1 MSRVFPGALIFA
13 WLSAAAVVV
22 AGNGISPGEPGSA
35 ARMNVLFIAVDD
47 LNHWV
52 GHLARNRQAKTPNLD
67 RLAARGV
74 TFSNAHCAAPLCNPS
89 RAALLSGMRPG
100 TTGVY
105 QNSDPY
111 SGVIQ
116 SQQSLFSRFREA
128 GWKTLA
134 KGKLWHGGTG
144 FRDQW
149 VGEGSSEKA
158 DLGAAKVLQ
167 DRSIGGIQFGIL
179 EGGDELVPDTATTDY
194 GISQLQQQHDGPFF
208 LALGFHKP
216 HMPWNVPQK
225 YFDMHPLEQIELP
238 PTREGDLSDIPEA
251 GIRMAKPEGDHADVL
266 KSGRWKEA
274 VQAYLAAC
282 SYLDGQ
288 IGRVLDAL
296 DQSAHRDNT
305 IICLWGDHGWH
316 LGEKEHWRKFALWEE
331 ATRVPFIWVVPGVTK
346 GGGVC
351 SRPVDLMSVY
361 PTLCSLAGV
370 PVPTHVEG
378 QTIEGLLR
386 DPGVEWSGAAVTT
399 FGRNNH
405 SVRDSRWRYIRY
417 ADGSEELY
425 DHEADPYEW
434 TNLAGRSESERV
446 KSELSRHLPSK
457 NVEGVKVGAGAG
469 GVSERGAAKKKGKD
483 AKKKAGDAGGKV
495 RSGDEQAATS
505 RSPRT
510 SLPTQTIVTSA
521 VAGGGLSPALAER
534 PNIVWLI
541 VEDMSADFSCY
552 GQRDIQTPNVD
563 ALATSGV
570 RFSRAYVT
578 APICSICRSAL
589 ITGCYQTSLGA
600 ENHRSSVPGHLIQ
613 LPGGVRLVPELF
625 REAGYHVNNLTV
637 EDFLRPAD
645 EVRASPSV
653 KVAKTDY
660 NFVWNPETAYDLNH
674 WMTRKDGQP
683 FFVQVQLHG
692 GKHRG
697 QGNGREWPAKALREL
712 GSITAEAGL
721 HLPQWL
727 PQDPVITEDWA
738 QYLDTVRW
746 TDKEVGRVVEH
757 LRAAG
762 ELERTVIFFMTDH
775 GISHVRAKQ
784 FLYDSGTHVP
794 LIVSGPGVAEGVIRE
809 DVVEH
814 IDLAA
819 TSLALAGIARPAR
832 MYSRNILS
840 TDYQPRQYVFAA
852 RDRADETVDLI
863 RSVRDTRWKYI
874 WNGFPNRPY
883 LQPNRYKDSKP
894 ILQAMRRLH
903 EAGELTSEQ
912 SLIMAAT
919 RPVEELYDTEADP
932 WEFRNLAGVAEHR
945 ERLEAMRQ
953 ALVDWQRETGDRC
966 EPESAEVYA
975 VEAAAARGGRGQNAD
990 VFEQNV
996 RLMQQWRRER
1006 PPLQGPE
1013 VSSRKID

>member
-1 MSRVFPGALIFA
+1 MGLWNCVMAGV
-13 WLSAAAVVV
+13 AVVLGGACAGADPV
-22 AGNGISPGEPGSA
+22 AGDGNT
-35 ARMNVLFIAVDD
+35 RMNVLFIAVDD

-52 GHLARNRQAKTPNLD
+52 GHLGRNRQAITPNLD

-111 SGVIQ
+111 TGVIQ
-116 SQQSLFSRFREA
+116 TQHSLFTRFREA

-144 FRDQW
+144 FKEQW
-149 VGEGSSEKA
+149 VGEGSSEKSNP
-158 DLGAAKVLQ
+158 GAARLLEN
-167 DRSIGGIQFGIL
+167 RSIGGIQFGVL
-179 EGGDELVPDTATTDY
+179 NGGDELVPDTATADY
-194 GISQLQQQHDGPFF
+194 AISQLMQQHDSPFF

-216 HMPWNVPQK
+216 HMPWNVPRK
-225 YFDMHPLEQIELP
+225 YFDMHPLDEIDLP
-238 PTREGDLSDIPEA
+238 PVKEGDLEDIPKA
-251 GIRMAKPEGDHADVL
+251 GLQMAKPEGDHAEVL

-282 SYLDGQ
+282 SYLDAQ
-288 IGRVLDAL
+288 VGRVLDAL
-296 DQSAHRDNT
+296 DSSPFRDNT

-331 ATRVPFIWVVPGVTK
+331 ATRVPLIWVVPGVK
-346 GGGVC
+346 KAGGVC

-370 PVPTHVEG
+370 PTPGHVEG
-378 QTIEGLLR
+378 QSIDSLLR
-386 DPGVEWSGAAVTT
+386 DPQAEWNGAAVTT

-405 SVRDSRWRYIRY
+405 AVRDSRWRYIRY

-425 DHEADPYEW
+425 DHQSDPCEW
-434 TNLAGRSESERV
+434 TNLAARADSKMIRT
-446 KSELSRHLPSK
+446 ELSRYLPDR
-457 NVEGVKVGAGAG
+457 NVEGVRASSNGETGSGGAVKKKG
-469 GVSERGAAKKKGKD
+469 GAAKKK
-483 AKKKAGDAGGKV
+483 AAQE
-495 RSGDEQAATS
+495 RSGAAVTSGKTDEQSSADNCSAAQPAV
-505 RSPRT
+505 SP
-510 SLPTQTIVTSA
+510 PPQ
-521 VAGGGLSPALAER
+521 R

-552 GQRDIQTPNVD
+552 GQQDIQTPHVD
-563 ALATSGV
+563 ALAATGT
-570 RFSRAYVT
+570 RFTRAFVT

-600 ENHRSSVPGHLIQ
+600 ENHRSSVPGHLIH
-613 LPGGVRLVPELF
+613 LPDGVRLVPELF

-637 EDFLRPAD
+637 EDFLRSAEDAKSAP
-645 EVRASPSV
+645 RV

-660 NFVWNPETAYDLNH
+660 NFVWNPEVAYDPNH
-674 WMTRKDGQP
+674 WLTRKDGQP
-683 FFVQVQLHG
+683 FFVQVQLQG

-697 QGNGREWPAKALREL
+697 QGNGREWPVKARRGL
-712 GSITAEAGL
+712 GTTTPESGL
-721 HLPQWL
+721 HLPAWL
-727 PQDPVITEDWA
+727 PEDPVIIEDWA

-746 TDKEVGRVVEH
+746 TDMEVGQIVER
-757 LRAAG
+757 LKSAG

-794 LIVSGPGVAEGVIRE
+794 LIVTGPAIAAGKTRD

-819 TSLALAGIARPAR
+819 TSLALAGIALPPR
-832 MYSRNILS
+832 MQSRDILR
-840 TDYQPRQYVFAA
+840 TDYQRRQYVFAA

-863 RSVRDTRWKYI
+863 RSVRDERWKYI

-903 EAGELTSEQ
+903 ETGGLTAEQ
-912 SLIMAAT
+912 SLIMAQT
-919 RPVEELYDTEADP
+919 RPVEELYDTQSDP
-932 WEFRNLAGVAEHR
+932 WEFRNLAAAPEHR
-945 ERLEAMRQ
+945 QRLLAMRQ
-953 ALVDWQRETGDRC
+953 ALTQWQLDTNDRS

-975 VEAAAARGGRGQNAD
+975 IETAAAGGGRKQNGED
-990 VFEQNV
+990 YERNV
-996 RLMQQWRRER
+996 ELMQRWRLER
-1006 PPLQGPE
+1006 PPLRAPE
-1013 VSSRKID
+1013 SVRD

>member
-1 MSRVFPGALIFA
+1 
-13 WLSAAAVVV
+13 
-22 AGNGISPGEPGSA
+22 
-35 ARMNVLFIAVDD
+35 MNVLFIAVDD

-52 GHLARNRQAKTPNLD
+52 GHLGRNRQAKTPNLD

-89 RAALLSGMRPG
+89 RAALLSGLRPG

-116 SQQSLFSRFREA
+116 SQQSLFSHFRKV

-134 KGKLWHGGTG
+134 RGKLWHGGIG

-149 VGEGSSEKA
+149 VGEGSGEKS
-158 DLGAAKVLQ
+158 DLGAARFLEN
-167 DRSIGGIQFGIL
+167 RSIGGIQFGVL
-179 EGGDELVPDTATTDY
+179 KGGDELVPDTATADY
-194 GISQLQQQHDGPFF
+194 GISQLEQQHEGPFF

-225 YFDMHPLEQIELP
+225 YYDLHPLDEIELP
-238 PTREGDLSDIPEA
+238 PVRDGDLSDIPEA
-251 GIRMAKPEGDHADVL
+251 GLRMAKPEGDHAEVL

-282 SYLDGQ
+282 SYLDAQ

-296 DQSAHRDNT
+296 DKSVHRENT
-305 IICLWGDHGWH
+305 MICLWGDHGWH

-331 ATRVPFIWVVPGVTK
+331 ATRVPLIWVVPGMTQ

-370 PVPTHVEG
+370 PVPAHVEG
-378 QTIEGLLR
+378 RSIDSLLR
-386 DPGVEWSGAAVTT
+386 APQAEWDGAAVTT
-399 FGRNNH
+399 FGKNNH
-405 SVRDSRWRYIRY
+405 AVRNSRWRYIRY

-425 DHEADPYEW
+425 DHQSDPYEW
-434 TNLAGRSESERV
+434 TNLAGAGDLAGV
-446 KSELSRHLPSK
+446 KAELSRYFPNK
-457 NVEGVKVGAGAG
+457 NVDGVRVGAGSGEVGAG
-469 GVSERGAAKKKGKD
+469 DAARKRGKG
-483 AKKKAGDAGGKV
+483 AKKKAGEAGGRAVSPPGKSAAV
-495 RSGDEQAATS
+495 PLPSKSRLSQAV
-505 RSPRT
+505 
-510 SLPTQTIVTSA
+510 LTSA
-521 VAGGGLSPALAER
+521 TAVGRPSPVPAER

-563 ALATSGV
+563 ALALSGTK
-570 RFSRAYVT
+570 FTRAFVT

-589 ITGCYQTSLGA
+589 ITGCYQTNIGA

-613 LPGGVRLVPELF
+613 LPDGVRLVPELF
-625 REAGYHVNNLTV
+625 RAAGYHVNNLTV

-645 EVRASPSV
+645 EVRSSPRV

-660 NFVWNPETAYDLNH
+660 NFVWSSEIAYDRDH
-674 WMTRKDGQP
+674 WMARKDGQP
-683 FFVQVQLHG
+683 FLVQVQLHG

-697 QGNGREWPAKALREL
+697 QGNGREWPERALRDL
-712 GSITAEAGL
+712 GTTTPAAGL
-721 HLPQWL
+721 HLPPWL
-727 PQDPVITEDWA
+727 PEDPVIVEDWA

-746 TDKEVGRVVEH
+746 TDVEVGRVMER
-757 LRAAG
+757 LKSAG

-794 LIVSGPGVAEGVIRE
+794 LIVSGPRIAAGKIRE

-819 TSLALAGIARPAR
+819 TSLALAGIALPPR
-832 MYSRNILS
+832 MQSRDILRA
-840 TDYQPRQYVFAA
+840 DYKPRQYVFAA

-863 RSVRDTRWKYI
+863 RSVRDERWKYI

-883 LQPNRYKDSKP
+883 LQPNRYKDTKP
-894 ILQAMRRLH
+894 IVQAMRRLY
-903 EAGELTSEQ
+903 ESGGLNTEQ
-912 SLIMAAT
+912 SLIMAET
-919 RPVEELYDTEADP
+919 RPVEELYDTQADP
-932 WEFRNLAGVAEHR
+932 WEFRNLAGLPEHV
-945 ERLEAMRQ
+945 ERLRAMRQ
-953 ALVDWQRETGDRC
+953 ALVEWQRETGDRC
-966 EPESAEVYA
+966 EPETEEVYA
-975 VEAAAARGGRGQNAD
+975 IEAAAAGGGRSQNAE
-990 VFEQNV
+990 VFERNV

-1006 PPLQGPE
+1006 PALRGPD
-1013 VSSRKID
+1013 SSVTPAD

>member
-1 MSRVFPGALIFA
+1 MLNGLPVMWLWTCLLAGAAMVLGGSCAIA
-13 WLSAAAVVV
+13 GPV
-22 AGNGISPGEPGSA
+22 AGDGN

-52 GHLARNRQAKTPNLD
+52 GHLGRNRQAITPNLD

-111 SGVIQ
+111 TGVIQ
-116 SQQSLFSRFREA
+116 NQHSLFTRFREA

-144 FRDQW
+144 FKEQW
-149 VGEGSSEKA
+149 VGEGSSEKSIP
-158 DLGAAKVLQ
+158 GAAQLLEN
-167 DRSIGGIQFGIL
+167 RSIGGIQFGVL
-179 EGGDELVPDTATTDY
+179 NGGDELVPDTATADY
-194 GISQLQQQHDGPFF
+194 AISQLMQQHDSPFF

-216 HMPWNVPQK
+216 HMPWNVPRK
-225 YFDMHPLEQIELP
+225 YFDMHPLDDIELP
-238 PTREGDLSDIPEA
+238 PVKAGDLEDIPKA
-251 GIRMAKPEGDHADVL
+251 GLQMAKPEGDHADVL
-266 KSGRWKEA
+266 RSGRWKEA

-296 DQSAHRDNT
+296 DSSPFRDNT

-331 ATRVPFIWVVPGVTK
+331 ATRVPLIWVVPGVTK
-346 GGGVC
+346 TGGVC

-370 PVPTHVEG
+370 PIPGHVEG
-378 QTIEGLLR
+378 QGIDSLLR
-386 DPGVEWSGAAVTT
+386 DPQAEWSGAAVTT

-405 SVRDSRWRYIRY
+405 AVRDSRWRLIRY

-425 DHEADPYEW
+425 DHQSDPCEW
-434 TNLAGRSESERV
+434 TNLAARAESTSV
-446 KSELSRHLPSK
+446 KEELSRYLPGR
-457 NVEGVKVGAGAG
+457 NVEGVRTGSDGKTSSQGA
-469 GVSERGAAKKKGKD
+469 VKKKSGAAR
-483 AKKKAGDAGGKV
+483 KKAAKD
-495 RSGDEQAATS
+495 RSGASVTDGKTDEPST
-505 RSPRT
+505 
-510 SLPTQTIVTSA
+510 VGNCSA
-521 VAGGGLSPALAER
+521 DPPVVPPPPQQR

-563 ALATSGV
+563 ALAANGT
-570 RFSRAYVT
+570 RFTRAFVT

-613 LPGGVRLVPELF
+613 LPDGVRLVPELF

-637 EDFLRPAD
+637 EDFLRSAAD
-645 EVRASPSV
+645 AQASPRV

-660 NFVWNPETAYDLNH
+660 NFVWNPEAAYDPNH
-674 WMTRKDGQP
+674 WLTRKDGQP

-697 QGNGREWPAKALREL
+697 QGNGREWPVKARREL
-712 GSITAEAGL
+712 GTTTPETGL
-721 HLPQWL
+721 HLPPWL
-727 PQDPVITEDWA
+727 PEDPVIIEDWA

-746 TDKEVGRVVEH
+746 TDREVGRIVEH
-757 LRAAG
+757 LKDAG

-794 LIVSGPGVAEGVIRE
+794 LLVAGPTIAAGKTRE

-814 IDLAA
+814 INLAA
-819 TSLALAGIARPAR
+819 TSLALAGIALPPRMQAR
-832 MYSRNILS
+832 DILR

-863 RSVRDTRWKYI
+863 RSVRDERWKYI

-903 EAGELTSEQ
+903 EIGGLTAEQ
-912 SLIMAAT
+912 SLIMAEL
-919 RPVEELYDTEADP
+919 RPVEELYDTQSDP
-932 WEFRNLAGVAEHR
+932 WEFRNLAAAPEHSD
-945 ERLEAMRQ
+945 RLLAMRL
-953 ALVDWQRETGDRC
+953 ALLQWQQNTHDRC
-966 EPESAEVYA
+966 QPESAEVYA
-975 VEAAAARGGRGQNAD
+975 IETAAAGGGNKQNGD
-990 VFEQNV
+990 EYERNIQ
-996 RLMQQWRRER
+996 LMQRWRLER
-1006 PPLQGPE
+1006 PPLRAPGLSDDK
-1013 VSSRKID
+1013 VD